1 MELITVENI
10 ASTSD
15 GIAHIDPS
23 SIIID
28 KNSATKIKFS
38 KHEIRTSLRAST
50 MDGIL
55 SGIFSLTTNGIFIS
69 NFLVDLHASPI
80 VFGMLA
86 SIPMLVNLIQPL
98 GAYISERT
106 TSRCQ
111 YSLLIYGISRLMW
124 VILLIGIISINL
136 GVISA
141 QNLILIT
148 LIIVLFSH
156 LLGGL
161 GSASWLSWLAMIVP
175 RRLRGRYFGLRNGA
189 ICLTNLLC
197 VPLLGFTI
205 SHWYGGTIQGYGV
218 VLCGG
223 LILGLMGLG
232 CQYFKVD
239 VNPQLQNNLILNSL
253 SKQTPS
259 LPISEKKWHDSFHQ
273 NSNFVIFLIYL
284 SLWIFSINLSAPFV
298 NYYLLE
304 ILDLNISWVT
314 VYSSLQSAASLM
326 MLIFWGKLADK
337 IGNRII
343 LIVMGIVVAITP
355 LLWLLT
361 GRSTMMIWLWLP
373 LIHIVIGG
381 TGAAIDLCNNNM
393 HIGIAPI
400 KNQSIYFAITAA
412 VTGVTG
418 ALGAA
423 IGGMIAQF
431 LQGGLMALFALSSLC
446 MLGALMPLIFVEEA
460 GEKG

>member
-1 MELITVENI
+1 MELINVENI

-15 GIAHIDPS
+15 GIAHIEPS
-23 SIIID
+23 SIIIAE
-28 KNSATKIKFS
+28 NSATKIKFS
-38 KHEIRTSLRAST
+38 KNEIRTSLRAST
-50 MDGIL
+50 VDGIL

-106 TSRCQ
+106 NSRCK
-111 YSLLIYGISRLMW
+111 YSLLIYGIARLMW
-124 VILLIGIISINL
+124 LILLVGIISINL
-136 GVISA
+136 GAITA
-141 QNLILIT
+141 EELILIT

-175 RRLRGRYFGLRNGA
+175 RRLRGRYFGLRNSA

-223 LILGLMGLG
+223 LILGMVGLG

-239 VNPQLQNNLILNSL
+239 VNPQLQNNLILNLL
-253 SKQTPS
+253 SEKPPS
-259 LPISEKKWHDSFHQ
+259 IPISKKKWHDSFHQ
-273 NSNFVIFLIYL
+273 NSNFVVFLIYL

-361 GRSTMMIWLWLP
+361 GRTTMMIWLWLP
-373 LIHIVIGG
+373 LIHMVIGG

-393 HIGIAPI
+393 HIGIAPV

-431 LQGGLMALFALSSLC
+431 FQGGLMALFALSSLC
-446 MLGALMPLIFVEEA
+446 MLAALIPLIFVGEV
-460 GEKG
+460 GEK